1 MSKEAFIKH
10 LSLDNKCE
18 RKPCCW
24 SELWE
29 RSLTREESK
38 VIKELPVV
46 TLPVGHKP
54 MIDDLA
60 DETPQRFVAVV
71 GENAYYVN
79 TEGYSYVRYGFKLP
93 RANCAYYIKPMNDPK
108 TTYVTRETFNEV
120 YAELQSLKS
129 QPKSLAIVSFEDIR
143 KASNDSM
150 LSDLHQLQSEAAD
163 LRNAGENLLAML
175 DTNTEFAKKAT
186 KQYQQVVE
194 QWHKIARN

>member
-24 SELWE
+24 SELRE

-46 TLPVGHKP
+46 TLLVGHKP

-60 DETPQRFVAVV
+60 EGTPQRFVAVV

-93 RANCAYYIKPMNDPK
+93 RATCAYYIKPMNDPK

-129 QPKSLAIVSFEDIR
+129 IPNKLTIVSFDDIR
-143 KASNDSM
+143 KANYDSI
-150 LSDLHQLQSEAAD
+150 LADIQQLQSEAAD
-163 LRNAGENLLAML
+163 LRTAGENLLAIL
-175 DTNTEFAKKAT
+175 EISLSAKQFSEAKE
-186 KQYQQVVE
+186 KWIKV
-194 QWHKIARN
+194 ARHYFL